1 MFQEQLEKYIPIIK
15 NTKLK
20 SNIHRTKV
28 SGIARIAKYKGRNV
42 AIGKSIKSQSFGM
55 VINRLKDRQNLS
67 LSAQNEKF
75 PECYEVL
82 KEIANIINPNFKY
95 NTITLNKNVKALAH
109 RDGSNV
115 GTSMIIGIGDY
126 SGGGLYIENLETHE
140 MELKNIKY
148 NPVYFN
154 GYLSLH
160 ETEEFVGDRYTII
173 YYNTSF

>member
-1 MFQEQLEKYIPIIK
+1 MFQEQLEQYITIIK

-28 SGIARIAKYKGRNV
+28 SGIARFAKYKGKNV
-42 AIGKSIKSQSFGM
+42 AIGNSIKSQSFGL
-55 VINRLKDRQNLS
+55 VINRLKDRYNLS

-75 PECYEVL
+75 PECYEAL

-126 SGGGLYIENLETHE
+126 SGGGLYIENLQTHE
-140 MELKNIKY
+140 LILHDIKY
-148 NPVYFN
+148 QPVYFN

-160 ETEEFVGDRYTII
+160 ETEDFVGDRYTII
-173 YYNTSF
+173 YYNTMI

>member
-1 MFQEQLEKYIPIIK
+1 MYQEQLEQYIPIIK

-28 SGIARIAKYKGRNV
+28 SGIARIAKYKGKNV
-42 AIGKSIKSQSFGM
+42 AIGNSIKSQSFGL
-55 VINRLKDRQNLS
+55 VINRLKNRQNLS

-82 KEIANIINPNFKY
+82 KEIANIINPDFKY
-95 NTITLNKNVKALAH
+95 NTITLNKNVRALAH

-126 SGGGLYIENLETHE
+126 SGGGLYVENLETHE
-140 MELKNIKY
+140 MELQNIKY
-148 NPVYFN
+148 QPVYFN

-160 ETEEFVGDRYTII
+160 ETEEFIGNRYTII
-173 YYNTSF
+173 YYNTMI

>member
-28 SGIARIAKYKGRNV
+28 SGIARIAKYKGKNV
-42 AIGKSIKSQSFGM
+42 AIGNSIKSQSFGLL
-55 VINRLKDRQNLS
+55 INRLKDRYNLS

-75 PECYEVL
+75 PECYQAL